1 MVTYII
7 EPWWLWGSLLL
18 LQAADAKYGEGATKV
33 VGPDQEVVFEEEQIT
48 LDIKADGE
56 VLENGWRI
64 SPDTYPRV
72 SISNKYV
79 NTLKLH
85 SF

>member
-1 MVTYII
+1 MLSGII
-7 EPWWLWGSLLL
+7 GSWWYVLLL
-18 LQAADAKYGEGATKV
+18 LQAADAKYGEGATK

-72 SISNKYV
+72 SVSSMHV
-79 NTLKLH
+79 NTLKLKL
-85 SF
+85 FW